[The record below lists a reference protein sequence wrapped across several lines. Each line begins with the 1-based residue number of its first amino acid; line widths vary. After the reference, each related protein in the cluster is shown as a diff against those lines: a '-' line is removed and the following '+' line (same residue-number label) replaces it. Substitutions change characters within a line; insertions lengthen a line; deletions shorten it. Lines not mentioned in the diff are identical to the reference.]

1 MEEAVRRNIV
11 IGFFDTMYW
20 SRRFRQTVD
29 ARRRARMTAVPQFAV
44 PEIFVDDPDDITTAH
59 EPGGHS
65 PMLSP
70 TQSPGDSRARGMS
83 LGASGF
89 DSRSGAFDFSPSRH
103 RDSRG
108 SSPSTSQRSDI
119 SPRLSPHTQSDSD
132 GGTRGYDLSLGPS
145 SSPVDR
151 GAADVHSRSRQNSNV
166 SAQDVLEVLDNSAW
180 GESIRRSFT
189 MRRPGSRSPHGGGSG
204 SG

>member
-1 MEEAVRRNIV
+1 
-11 IGFFDTMYW
+11 MYW
-20 SRRFRQTVD
+20 SRKFRQTVD

-44 PEIFVDDPDDITTAH
+44 PEIFVDDPDDITTAQ

-65 PMLSP
+65 PLS
-70 TQSPGDSRARGMS
+70 SSMDMPGDSRARGTS

-89 DSRSGAFDFSPSRH
+89 DPRSVAPEFSTGSRRN
-103 RDSRG
+103 SRG
-108 SSPSTSQRSDI
+108 SSPSTSYRSDV
-119 SPRLSPHTQSDSD
+119 SPRLSPHTQSYSD
-132 GGTRGYDLSLGPS
+132 RGRAYDLSLGPA

-151 GAADVHSRSRQNSNV
+151 GVDGHNRSRQNSNV

-189 MRRPGSRSPHGGGSG
+189 MRRPGNRSPHGGGSG

>member
-1 MEEAVRRNIV
+1 V

-29 ARRRARMTAVPQFAV
+29 ARRRARMTAVPQFAI
-44 PEIFVDDPDDITTAH
+44 PEIFVDDPDDITSAQ

-65 PMLSP
+65 PLS
-70 TQSPGDSRARGMS
+70 SPMYMPSGSRARGLS
-83 LGASGF
+83 LGASGVDPF
-89 DSRSGAFDFSPSRH
+89 AVAPQSPTRSR

-108 SSPSTSQRSDI
+108 SLPSASHRSDV
-119 SPRLSPHTQSDSD
+119 SPRLSPHTQAYSD
-132 GGTRGYDLSLGPS
+132 GGRSYDLSLGLPP
-145 SSPVDR
+145 SSPVDFS
-151 GAADVHSRSRQNSNV
+151 GDGHTRSRQNSNV

-189 MRRPGSRSPHGGGSG
+189 LRRPGNRSPHGGGSG

>member
-1 MEEAVRRNIV
+1 
-11 IGFFDTMYW
+11 MYW

-44 PEIFVDDPDDITTAH
+44 PEIFVDDPDDITMAH

-65 PMLSP
+65 PLS
-70 TQSPGDSRARGMS
+70 SSMEIPGDSRARGMS
-83 LGASGF
+83 LGAT
-89 DSRSGAFDFSPSRH
+89 DFGPRFNTPDFPAAG
-103 RDSRG
+103 RGNSRG
-108 SSPSTSQRSDI
+108 SSPATSHHGDT
-119 SPRLSPHTQSDSD
+119 SPHLSPHTQPVSD
-132 GGTRGYDLSLGPS
+132 GGRGYDLSLGPS

-151 GAADVHSRSRQNSNV
+151 AGDGRSRSRANSNV
-166 SAQDVLEVLDNSAW
+166 SAKDVLEVLDNSAW

-189 MRRPGSRSPHGGGSG
+189 MRRPGSRSPHGGSSG